1 MIRNIVF
8 DMGQVLLYWDPDRMT
23 GRLGLPAEDAA
34 RLSAAVF
41 RCPEW
46 TWLDEGTISQDEA
59 LAVMR
64 LRLPERLHGYAEEL
78 VRGWWK
84 APLFPVPG
92 MEALLE
98 ELKGLGYRLYLLSNA
113 SSDLHQYFSR
123 IPGSRYLDGKIVSAD
138 WKLLKPRREIYEVLF
153 REYGLKPEESF
164 FIDDLSFN
172 IDGARNAGM
181 DGAVF
186 DGDAGHLRRTL
197 RGAGIPVSGG
207 A

>member
-23 GRLGLPAEDAA
+23 GRLGLPEEDAA
-34 RLSAAVF
+34 RLAEAVF

-46 TWLDEGTISQDEA
+46 TWLDEGTVSRDEA

-64 LRLPERLHGYAEEL
+64 LRLPERLHPYAEEL

-92 MEALLE
+92 MQALIG
-98 ELKGLGYRLYLLSNA
+98 ELKDLGYRIYLLSNA
-113 SSDLHQYFSR
+113 SSDLHQYFHR
-123 IPGSRYLDGKIVSAD
+123 IPGSQYFDGKIVSAD
-138 WKLLKPRREIYEVLF
+138 WKLLKPRRELYEVLF
-153 REYGLKPEESF
+153 REYGLRPEECF

-181 DGAVF
+181 DGTVF
-186 DGDAGHLRRTL
+186 DGDPVHLRRAL
-197 RGAGIPVSGG
+197 RDAGIPVS
-207 A
+207 

>member
-34 RLSAAVF
+34 RLADAVF

-46 TWLDEGTISQDEA
+46 TWLDEGTISRDEA

-64 LRLPERLHGYAEEL
+64 LRLPERLHPYAEEL

-92 MEALLE
+92 MEALIG
-98 ELKGLGYRLYLLSNA
+98 ELKDLGYHIYLLSNA
-113 SSDLHQYFSR
+113 SSDLHQYFHR
-123 IPGSRYLDGKIVSAD
+123 IPGSQYFDGKIVSAD
-138 WKLLKPRREIYEVLF
+138 WKLLKPRRELYEVLF
-153 REYGLKPEESF
+153 REYGLKPEECF

-181 DGAVF
+181 DGTVF
-186 DGDAGHLRRTL
+186 DGDPAHLRQVL
-197 RGAGIPVSGG
+197 RDAGVPVS
-207 A
+207 